1 MGSGNLQFGTQIP
14 PAFFDARIYR
24 ISASDTAEMVEQKT
38 IVAATATI
46 FEGQLAVL
54 VQFSDGDWTLWTA
67 DSKADVEEI
76 ISLVGR
82 TVEIDSELE
91 IMGTVH

>member
-14 PAFFDARIYR
+14 PVFDARDL
-24 ISASDTAEMVEQKT
+24 SDQCLGHSRDGEQKT